1 MDIKERIENVKQ
13 YFKGMQVENLEGAN
27 IIYVIVQFPPRWI
40 IDEDIKDKF
49 GVSIVQG
56 QDYPGQFYFCAEMEK
71 GFDVVFDAIEY
82 NVEKMLTAQERAS
95 LLKQKVQELQRLFM
109 DESISIESLRTL
121 DFTYKTNFSK
131 IRKKTAKTN
140 EKNTI
145 SLDKEDLI
153 NPEENNTISLEDAKA
168 LVEDE

>member
-82 NVEKMLTAQERAS
+82 NIEKMLTAQERAS
-95 LLKQKVQELQRLFM
+95 LLKQKVQELQRLFT

-121 DFTYKTNFSK
+121 DFTYKTNK
-131 IRKKTAKTN
+131 IRKKTTKTS
-140 EKNTI
+140 EKND
-145 SLDKEDLI
+145 SMSS
-153 NPEENNTISLEDAKA
+153 EENNTISLEDAKA

>member
-1 MDIKERIENVKQ
+1 MDVKDRIENVKQ

-40 IDEDIKDKF
+40 VDEDIKNKF
-49 GVSIVQG
+49 GVSVVQG

-82 NVEKMLTAQERAS
+82 NIEKMLTAQERAS
-95 LLKQKVQELQRLFM
+95 LLKQKVQELQSLFM
-109 DESISIESLRTL
+109 DESIPIESLRTL
-121 DFTYKTNFSK
+121 DYTYKTNK
-131 IRKKTAKTN
+131 VRKKTTKTT

-145 SLDKEDLI
+145 SLDKKDLI

>member
-95 LLKQKVQELQRLFM
+95 LLKQKIQELQRLFT

-121 DFTYKTNFSK
+121 DFTYKTNK
-131 IRKKTAKTN
+131 IRKKTTKTS
-140 EKNTI
+140 EKND
-145 SLDKEDLI
+145 SMSS
-153 NPEENNTISLEDAKA
+153 EENNTISLEDAKA

>member
-1 MDIKERIENVKQ
+1 MDVKDRIENVKQ

-40 IDEDIKDKF
+40 VDEEIQNKF
-49 GVSIVQG
+49 GVSVVQG

-82 NVEKMLTAQERAS
+82 NIEKMLTAQERAS
-95 LLKQKVQELQRLFM
+95 LLKQKVQELQSLFM
-109 DESISIESLRTL
+109 DESIPIESLRTL
-121 DFTYKTNFSK
+121 DYTYKTNK
-131 IRKKTAKTN
+131 VRKKTTKTT
-140 EKNTI
+140 EKNTT
-145 SLDKEDLI
+145 SLDKKDLI